1 MLVSSLCFHVQL
13 VPLRVGAHNGNGAR
27 HARPPSRSNP
37 QSNEHISG
45 MQKEF
50 DTRTRVFE
58 DDADFIVEVR
68 EGTSNAELD
77 PDFELKNLGL
87 RFENWKKDFKD
98 RLKETRVML
107 KKLEK
112 LETQPQQTGY
122 GVPQGHGGAPAG
134 YPGIEQD
141 FDQNGGGGDGKKSK
155 GWGFKRMVGLK
166 K

>member
-68 EGTSNAELD
+68 EGSSTADMD
-77 PDFELKNLGL
+77 PEFELKELGA
-87 RFENWKKDFKD
+87 RFEAWRKDFKD
-98 RLKETRVML
+98 RLKETRTLL
-107 KKLEK
+107 KRLDKFE
-112 LETQPQQTGY
+112 ERY
-122 GVPQGHGGAPAG
+122 GEYDAAYEPCIGP
-134 YPGIEQD
+134 
-141 FDQNGGGGDGKKSK
+141 
-155 GWGFKRMVGLK
+155 
-166 K
+166 